1 MIIDLNKHRPGSP
14 ESVMDDIHSLVNTG
28 EVESIF
34 CLFRLKDGEIACTW
48 SQQDQLALLG
58 LLEIAKVE
66 VIAQAIDIESE

>member
-14 ESVMDDIHSLVNTG
+14 ESVLDDIHSLVDTG

-66 VIAQAIDIESE
+66 VMAQAIDIESE

>member
-1 MIIDLNKHRPGSP
+1 MIIDLNKHRPGTP

-34 CLFRLKDGEIACTW
+34 CMFRLKDGEIACTW

-66 VIAQAIDIESE
+66 VMAQAIDIESR

>member
-1 MIIDLNKHRPGSP
+1 MIIELNKHRPGTP

-34 CLFRLKDGEIACTW
+34 CMFRLKDGEIACTW

-66 VIAQAIDIESE
+66 VMAQAIDIESE

>member
-1 MIIDLNKHRPGSP
+1 MIIELDKHRPGTP
-14 ESVMDDIHSLVNTG
+14 ESVLDTMNSLVDSG

-34 CLFRLKDGEIACTW
+34 CLFRLKDGKIACTW

-66 VIAQAIDIESE
+66 VMAQAIDIESE

>member
-1 MIIDLNKHRPGSP
+1 MIIDLDKHRPGTP

-66 VIAQAIDIESE
+66 VIAQAIEVESR

>member
-1 MIIDLNKHRPGSP
+1 MIIELNKHRPGTP
-14 ESVMDDIHSLVNTG
+14 ESVMDDIYSLVNTG

-66 VIAQAIDIESE
+66 VIAQAIEVESR

>member
-14 ESVMDDIHSLVNTG
+14 ESVMDTVNSLVDSG

-48 SQQDQLALLG
+48 SQQDQLTLLG
-58 LLEIAKVE
+58 LMEIAKVE
-66 VIAQAIDIESE
+66 VMARAIDIESE

>member
-1 MIIDLNKHRPGSP
+1 MIIDLNKHRPGTP
-14 ESVMDDIHSLVNTG
+14 ESVLDDIHSLVNTG

-34 CLFRLKDGEIACTW
+34 CMFRLKDGEIACTW

>member
-1 MIIDLNKHRPGSP
+1 MIIELNKHRPGTP
-14 ESVMDDIHSLVNTG
+14 ELVMDDIHSLVNTG

-34 CLFRLKDGEIACTW
+34 CMFRLKDGEIACTW

-66 VIAQAIDIESE
+66 VMAQAIDIESE

>member
-1 MIIDLNKHRPGSP
+1 MIIELNKHRPGTP

-48 SQQDQLALLG
+48 SQQDQLTLLG
-58 LLEIAKVE
+58 LMEIAKVE
-66 VIAQAIDIESE
+66 VMARAIDIESE

>member
-1 MIIDLNKHRPGSP
+1 MIIELNKHRPGSP
-14 ESVMDDIHSLVNTG
+14 ESVLDDIHSLVNTG

-34 CLFRLKDGEIACTW
+34 CMFRLKNSEIACTW

-66 VIAQAIDIESE
+66 VMAQSIEVESR